1 MLEHVFM
8 HASACMCISVSMP
21 LPVPIHVYLGV
32 CGQPTYVYKE
42 DWGKYYFGVNHKRS
56 GG

>member
-32 CGQPTYVYKE
+32 CRQPTYVYKE